1 VTNLLRPLQISPREW
16 LDYLRAQVAL
26 VYGLLAVRLRSRGRL
41 LAYDGEADAAEVSPQ
56 KWLRTAQLERALVR
70 ALKYGVLHPKCL
82 PRSVALHWLL
92 RRAGIRGSRIRI
104 GVRPEAN
111 GLMAH
116 AWVTLGDRVV
126 GDDPL
131 FVGRYTEIADARMA
145 GLA

>member
-1 VTNLLRPLQISPREW
+1 MTSLLRPFQISPREW
-16 LDYLRAQVAL
+16 LDYLRAHFAL
-26 VYGLLAVRLRSRGRL
+26 LYGSLAVRLRSRGRL
-41 LAYDGEADAAEVSPQ
+41 LAYDSAVTPADISPQ
-56 KWLRTAQLERALVR
+56 EWFRTAQLEQAMVR
-70 ALKYGVLHPKCL
+70 ALKYGLHTPKCL

-111 GLMAH
+111 GLTAH

-126 GDDPL
+126 GDDPE